1 MRVMKDFNENFSLEL
16 LDAFEVSAVLSILH
30 VQRKFDMWAVYLQS
44 SFTRIC
50 STSALLSKRIKVY
63 YYSTPFLVK
72 KSHLFVI
79 ATCISTERH
88 TNYAHSTASDRVV
101 MLSWK
106 GSRDNNIAQKL

>member
-16 LDAFEVSAVLSILH
+16 LDAFKVSAVLSILH

-72 KSHLFVI
+72 KSHLFAI
-79 ATCISTERH
+79 ALHAYQLKDTQTMH
-88 TNYAHSTASDRVV
+88 
-101 MLSWK
+101 
-106 GSRDNNIAQKL
+106 IAQPATE